1 MELNDIF
8 SPIASK
14 LEAVEV
20 ELQKI
25 AHSSQVPIA
34 SRLAEYIHAGGGKRL
49 RPALVLLSAKY
60 CGCSSNEDI
69 RYATVFEMVHTATL
83 IHDDVIDHSPTRRG
97 RPSMNAKWGNT
108 LSVLFGDF
116 LSIHSM
122 KQALASRNW
131 QIAELFADV
140 AASMIEG
147 ELIQNE
153 CLYSLDVSRKTYF
166 DIIERKTAYL
176 FSACTKAGAILAKR
190 DEETSQALVKYG
202 FELGKAFQLI
212 DDLLDYISTTGHL
225 GKPVFSDL
233 AEGKLTLPAISLM
246 EKAPSDA
253 APLIEKIWATGQAM
267 GQATSPEDEIKCL
280 LKLMEQHGV
289 LDETRE
295 MAKCVSRAAINA
307 LPDIEGAE
315 EAKAVA
321 VLLKEIPEILLARTY

>member
-1 MELNDIF
+1 LELNDIF
-8 SPIASK
+8 SPIAAR
-14 LEAVEV
+14 LEAVEA

-25 AHSSQVPIA
+25 AHSQVPIA
-34 SRLAEYIHAGGGKRL
+34 SRLAEYIHTGGGKRL

-60 CGCSSNEDI
+60 CGCNSDEDI
-69 RYATVFEMVHTATL
+69 RYAAVFEMAHTATL

-108 LSVLFGDF
+108 LSVLFGDL

-122 KQALASRNW
+122 RYALASRNW
-131 QIAELFADV
+131 QMAELFADV
-140 AASMIEG
+140 AANMIEG

-153 CLYSLDVSRKTYF
+153 CLYSLDVGRKMHF
-166 DIIERKTAYL
+166 DIIERKTAHL
-176 FSACTKAGAILAKR
+176 FSACTKSGAILTER
-190 DEETSQALVKYG
+190 DEETSQALAKYG

-246 EKAPSDA
+246 ERAPSDA
-253 APLIEKIWATGQAM
+253 APLIEKIWAAYQATGQA
-267 GQATSPEDEIKCL
+267 ASPRNEIKCL
-280 LKLMEQHGV
+280 LELMKQHGT

-295 MAKCVSRAAINA
+295 LAKSASRAAIDA

-315 EAKAVA
+315 DAKAFKT
-321 VLLKEIPEILLARTY
+321 LLKEIPEILLARTY

>member
-14 LEAVEV
+14 LEAVEA

-25 AHSSQVPIA
+25 AHSQVPIA
-34 SRLAEYIHAGGGKRL
+34 SRLAEHIHAGGGKRL

-60 CGCSSNEDI
+60 CGCNSGEDI
-69 RYATVFEMVHTATL
+69 RYAAVFEMVHTATL

-122 KQALASRNW
+122 RHALASRNW
-131 QIAELFADV
+131 QMADLFADV
-140 AASMIEG
+140 AANMIEG

-153 CLYSLDVSRKTYF
+153 CLYSLEVGRKTHF
-166 DIIERKTAYL
+166 DIIERKTAHL
-176 FSACTKAGAILAKR
+176 FSACTKAGAILSEK
-190 DEETSQALVKYG
+190 DEETSQALAKYG

-212 DDLLDYISTTGHL
+212 DDLLDYVSTASHL

-246 EKAPSDA
+246 ERAPSDA
-253 APLIEKIWATGQAM
+253 APLIEKIWAADQAAGQA
-267 GQATSPEDEIKCL
+267 ASPESEIKRL
-280 LKLMEQHGV
+280 LELMKQHGT

-295 MAKCVSRAAINA
+295 MAKNASLAAIAA

-315 EAKAVA
+315 DTKAIA
-321 VLLKEIPEILLARTY
+321 ALLKEIPEVLLARTY

>member
-1 MELNDIF
+1 LELNDIL
-8 SPIASK
+8 SPIATR
-14 LEAVEV
+14 LEAVEA
-20 ELQKI
+20 ELRKI
-25 AHSSQVPIA
+25 AHSQVPIA
-34 SRLAEYIHAGGGKRL
+34 SRLADEICASGGKRL

-60 CGCSSNEDI
+60 CGCNSDEDI
-69 RYATVFEMVHTATL
+69 RYAAVFEMVHTATL

-122 KQALASRNW
+122 RYALASRNW
-131 QIAELFADV
+131 QMAELFADV
-140 AASMIEG
+140 AANMIEG

-153 CLYSLDVSRKTYF
+153 CLYSLKVRRQTHF
-166 DIIERKTAYL
+166 DIIERKTAHL
-176 FSACTKAGAILAKR
+176 FSACTKSGAILAGR
-190 DEETSQALVKYG
+190 SEGASQALAKYG

-212 DDLLDYISTTGHL
+212 DDLLDYTSTASHL

-246 EKAPSDA
+246 EKAPGDA
-253 APLIEKIWATGQAM
+253 APLIEKIWAADKAAGQA
-267 GQATSPEDEIKCL
+267 ASTEKEINSL
-280 LKLMEQHGV
+280 LELMKRHGA

-295 MAKCVSRAAINA
+295 LAKNASRAAAEA

-315 EAKAVA
+315 DAKAVA
-321 VLLKEIPEILLARTY
+321 ALLKEIPEILLARTY